1 MLKAIQAVTFSVT
14 DFDASKEA
22 FETFLGYVAKESGVI
37 SEDLAKFWQAKNCT
51 GRRYAVMQ
59 PASGEEVYFRL
70 VEAPVTEGYKPLCSY
85 GWNAAELH
93 VQDVYA
99 LADSLAD
106 SPFTIVGGPRDLL
119 NNDAVIALQMRG
131 PSNEMIYLTQMNHAG
146 MKKVYGTAVSPVGR
160 IFIAVQGA
168 RDLEQSIAYYE
179 QVAVRTTSRKNFN
192 IRVLAK
198 AHGLDEL
205 EAKFN
210 ISSAVLE
217 QPFRIEIDDYPE
229 SAVDRVVLPDELPPG
244 LAMVSILVDSSGPQ
258 QWPQELDWKTGPNT
272 MPYHGRRIALTR
284 GPAGEWIEL
293 IEQELEQ

>member
-14 DFDASKEA
+14 DFDASKKA
-22 FETFLGYVAKESGVI
+22 FETFLDYEAIEAGTISG
-37 SEDLAKFWQAKNCT
+37 EQAAFWHADNCK
-51 GRRYAVMQ
+51 GRRYALLQ

-99 LADSLAD
+99 LAERLAD
-106 SPFTIVGGPRDLL
+106 SGFTLVGGPRDLL
-119 NNDAVIALQMRG
+119 NNNALIALQMRG
-131 PSNEMIYLTQMNHAG
+131 PSNEMIYLTQMNHEG
-146 MKKVYGTAVSPVGR
+146 MKKVYGTALSPVGR

-168 RDLEQSIAYYE
+168 KDLEQSIAYYE

-229 SAVDRVVLPDELPPG
+229 SAVDRFILPGELPPG
-244 LAMVSILVDSSGPQ
+244 MAMVSILVDSTGPQ
-258 QWPQELDWKTGPNT
+258 QWPVELDWRDGPESL
-272 MPYHGRRIALTR
+272 PYSGRRIALTR

-293 IEQELEQ
+293 IEQEHG